1 MRNNVKRYKKEKKSL
16 SNILIIYIIL
26 TSCIILNFNNIWIIY
41 AYCHADIMFQLLE
54 PLVKLRNSNAIIFQ
68 FNN

>member
-26 TSCIILNFNNIWIIY
+26 TSCIILNFNNI
-41 AYCHADIMFQLLE
+41 CN
-54 PLVKLRNSNAIIFQ
+54 KIFVI
-68 FNN
+68 